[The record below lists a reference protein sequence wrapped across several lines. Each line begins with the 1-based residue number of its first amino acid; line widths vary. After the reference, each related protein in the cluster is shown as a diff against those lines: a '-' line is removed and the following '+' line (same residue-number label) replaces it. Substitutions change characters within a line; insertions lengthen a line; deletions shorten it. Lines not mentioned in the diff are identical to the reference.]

1 MRSQLT
7 SGLTDNGADM
17 PAARTWQRTALLAL
31 LMALVT
37 LGLAVVASEVLL
49 RVVYRDA
56 GRRTLGGPGGE
67 PFEHTYFDA
76 EKEQRGPAASGPK
89 SPGVRRVL
97 VQGDSITWGQG
108 VPAWTDTWPAR
119 LLTALNAD
127 GPAYDMA
134 VFARPG
140 REIDGHVAAIESAAA
155 SVMPDIVVYQWYN
168 NDVELVKSGRP
179 SSPRA
184 WRGWSGHDTLKRW
197 SYLYFALDFAVD
209 AFLPPSGR
217 SYVQYLD
224 EDYAEG
230 TPGWRAFA
238 QAFHTWAAWATG
250 YADRTIVLLYPPV
263 PDTALTDLRRRVAA
277 LAEGQVLSVAP
288 AQMTHEIG
296 APSASADA
304 LSSGGAAGV
313 LARTPGVALAHGD
326 YVATIQVRLE
336 APATGA
342 VARLSVSR
350 AGDAAA
356 VATLDIDAATLTPGS
371 WSTVR
376 VPFTL
381 DGHVSNGVSL
391 QLSALGAAPVSAG
404 AVSLPVRYGIEVVDL
419 QPHLG
424 GMNTAASLFDAHP
437 NAAAHAVIAR
447 VVAERIAHPPAR

>member
-17 PAARTWQRTALLAL
+17 AARTWQRTALLAL

-37 LGLAVVASEVLL
+37 IGLAAVASEVLL

-56 GRRTLGGPGGE
+56 GRRTLGGPGGQ
-67 PFEHTYFDA
+67 PFEHTFLDP

-89 SPGVRRVL
+89 AAGVQRVMVL
-97 VQGDSITWGQG
+97 GDSITWGQG
-108 VPAWTDTWPAR
+108 VPAWTDTWPAK
-119 LLTALNAD
+119 LLAALNAQ

-140 REIDGHVAAIESAAA
+140 REIDGHVAAMESAAA
-155 SVMPDIVVYQWYN
+155 DVSPDIVVYQWYN
-168 NDVELVKSGRP
+168 NDVELVKTGRP
-179 SSPRA
+179 AGHRG
-184 WRGWSGHDTLKRW
+184 WRGWSGHETLKRW

-209 AFLPPSGR
+209 AFLPQAGR
-217 SYVQYLD
+217 SYVQYLE

-230 TPGWRAFA
+230 TAGWRAFT

-250 YADRTIVLLYPPV
+250 YANRTIVLLYPPV
-263 PDTALTDLRRRVAA
+263 PNTALTDLRRRVAA
-277 LAEGQVLSVAP
+277 LAEGQVLAVAP
-288 AQMTHEIG
+288 AQMTHDIG

-313 LARTPGVALAHGD
+313 LARTPGVVLAHGS
-326 YVATIQVRLE
+326 YVATVQMRLD

-342 VARLSVSR
+342 VARVGVSR
-350 AGDAAA
+350 VGTAA
-356 VATLDIDAATLTPGS
+356 VAAFDVDAATLTPGS

-381 DGHVSNGVSL
+381 DGHVSTGVSL
-391 QLSALGAAPVSAG
+391 YVTALGAAPLSVG
-404 AVSLPVRYGIEVVDL
+404 AVALPVRYGIEVVDL
-419 QPHLG
+419 QPHFG
-424 GMNTAASLFDAHP
+424 EMNTAASLFDAHP

-447 VVAERIAHPPAR
+447 VVAEQIAHPPAR